1 MYGSGRMLVPYGID
15 GMVNLAIQL
24 GLIRARVLFP
34 PLVIGP
40 NDQADSDNYNR
51 PG

>member
-1 MYGSGRMLVPYGID
+1 MHGSGRLLVPYGVD

-24 GLIRARVLFP
+24 GFIKARVVFP